1 MRIPGGPGLVITRPA
16 SANQSVKNNIQREK
30 PEEWLPRLAHK
41 LKPLA
46 YINRANV
53 WRIPDRSF
61 TISKGAFELMS
72 ELVSWLVN
80 RYFEPSRLQRI
91 MSGLKTNF
99 SLSPSCSAHK
109 SSNHSFS
116 KIYKISPNTYLFTH
130 THTYTH
136 THTHTRARARAHT
149 HIFSKN

>member
-1 MRIPGGPGLVITRPA
+1 M
-16 SANQSVKNNIQREK
+16 
-30 PEEWLPRLAHK
+30 
-41 LKPLA
+41 PLA

-61 TISKGAFELMS
+61 TISKGACELMS

-80 RYFEPSRLQRI
+80 RYFEPSQLQRI
-91 MSGLKTNF
+91 ISGLKTNL

-116 KIYKISPNTYLFTH
+116 KIYKISPNTNLF
-130 THTYTH
+130 
-136 THTHTRARARAHT
+136 THTHTRARARAHFFRRISFFGIAPVKHT
-149 HIFSKN
+149 HTARTRWYRGPFRWWIYTRFSKVWTKNGQKQ